1 MKSLTIGSKTV
12 STAIVQGGMGVGV
25 SRSGLAGAV
34 AKCGGIGIISTAQ
47 IGYDEKNFEKDQ
59 PGCNIKAIKKH
70 IAKAKEIANG
80 NGLVGVNVMVALK
93 HYHEHV
99 QAAVQAG
106 ADLVVCGA
114 GLPLD
119 LPELVK
125 SAENDAPND
134 ISKDTSRDTSKDA
147 LNKSEHHTYMA
158 PIVSSGRAAELIL
171 KRWDTKY
178 STTADMLVVEGP
190 KAGGHLGYKPDE
202 LKDIENIDF
211 DRIVKDVIEAK
222 KPYEEKYG
230 HSIPVV
236 AGGGICDSNGVK
248 HIMALGADGVQVASR
263 FVATKECDAADAY
276 KDAYVN
282 AKEED
287 IVIVKSPVGMPGRA
301 LNNAFIKRVR
311 LQKEPVK
318 KCYLCLEKCNPAEVP
333 YCITK
338 ALTDAVRGDIDN
350 GLIFCG
356 ANAYK
361 INKISTVEEVMKE
374 LSEGFR

>member
-1 MKSLTIGSKTV
+1 MKSLTIGRKTV

-34 AKCGGIGIISTAQ
+34 AKQGGIGIISTAQ
-47 IGYDEKNFEKDQ
+47 IGYDEENFEKDQ

-70 IAKAKEIANG
+70 IEKAKEIAGG

-93 HYHEHV
+93 HYREHV
-99 QAAVQAG
+99 QAAVKAG

-125 SAENDAPND
+125 NAITGEGTENS
-134 ISKDTSRDTSKDA
+134 ISKAGS
-147 LNKSEHHTYMA
+147 HTTYIA

-178 STTADMLVVEGP
+178 GTTADMLVAEGP

-202 LKDIENIDF
+202 LNDIEAVDF
-211 DRIVKDVIEAK
+211 DRIIKDVIEVK
-222 KPYEEKYG
+222 KRYEEKYG
-230 HSIPVV
+230 HPIPVV
-236 AGGGICDSNGVK
+236 AGGGIYDSSDVR
-248 HIMALGADGVQVASR
+248 HIMELGADGVQVASR

-276 KDAYVN
+276 KEAYIN

-287 IVIVKSPVGMPGRA
+287 IVIVKTPVGMPGRA
-301 LNNAFIKRVR
+301 LNNAFIKRVSR
-311 LQKEPVK
+311 QREPVK

-338 ALTDAVRGDIDN
+338 ALTDAVKGDIDN

-356 ANAYK
+356 ANVCK
-361 INKISTVEEVMKE
+361 INKISTVEDVMNE
-374 LSEGFR
+374 LAEGLEI